1 MTRYRI
7 DVLGDIASVE
17 AKLASNLKQV
27 ATTTSRKNAAI
38 ADAVRPA
45 LERKLASLR
54 DELVT
59 ATERPMIV
67 YKTSFRFDYRTDF
80 PTQKELEQ
88 MDIPAFL
95 RR

>member
-54 DELVT
+54 DELGT
-59 ATERPMIV
+59 ATERPLMR
-67 YKTSFRFDYRTDF
+67 YQTSFRWDQRTDM
-80 PTQKELEQ
+80 PSEIEMEA